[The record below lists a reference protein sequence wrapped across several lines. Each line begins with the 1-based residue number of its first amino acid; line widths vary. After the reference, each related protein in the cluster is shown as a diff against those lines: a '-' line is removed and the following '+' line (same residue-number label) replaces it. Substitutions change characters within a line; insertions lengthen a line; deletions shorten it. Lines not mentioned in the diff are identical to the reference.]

1 MLLTKCEYNLEIKN
15 GNISLPVED
24 NLKDLLKTN
33 FGIKKPLEYEFKKVN
48 QLILETVKSDLK

>member
-1 MLLTKCEYNLEIKN
+1 MLLTKSEYNLEIKN